1 MKSIEEIE
9 KISLDALEAVSE
21 SLEVETPEVLGD
33 KVDAA
38 LTAASLKTEGGK
50 ARRTAAWTVP
60 AFSAVLAGLVVVFAL
75 GRAPKEPAD
84 TFSDPQMAYAEVE
97 RTLEYI
103 SSKMDK
109 RRAAIERTE
118 ELMARPLEIMENI
131 RNK

>member
-1 MKSIEEIE
+1 MKSIEEID

-21 SLEVETPEVLGD
+21 SMEVETPEVIGD

-38 LTAASLKTEGGK
+38 LTAASLKAGGWK
-50 ARRTAAWTVP
+50 ARRAAVWTVP
-60 AFSAVLAGLVVVFAL
+60 ALSAVLAGLVVVFAL
-75 GRAPKEPAD
+75 GRPPKELAD

-131 RNK
+131 GNK

>member
-21 SLEVETPEVLGD
+21 SLEVATPEVLGD

-50 ARRTAAWTVP
+50 SRRTAVWTVP
-60 AFSAVLAGLVVVFAL
+60 ALSAVLAGLVVVFAL
-75 GRAPKEPAD
+75 GRPPKEPAD

-131 RNK
+131 ENK